1 MAGGGGGTGWRGA
14 QAGMSGARSHANHR
28 LYLARILLDCWRD
41 ALARETVPAVALSQA
56 FGEAVREHLVAAYG
70 WFLLEIIRPEPL
82 PPHPPRGCA
91 ELPGAAA
98 GKAVPGEIRE
108 LAQLEEGGWLA
119 ALLAGEEPGP
129 GIGRGDARR
138 GDARRTEG
146 NLAVPADHAP
156 GPGQLQQWADYLEGL
171 FDRMGEF
178 LDEY

>member
-1 MAGGGGGTGWRGA
+1 
-14 QAGMSGARSHANHR
+14 MSSARSHANHR

-41 ALARETVPAVALSQA
+41 ALDGERVPAVTLSQA

-70 WFLLEIIRPEPL
+70 WFLLEITRPEPV
-82 PPHPPRGCA
+82 PPHPPRGCS
-91 ELPGAAA
+91 ELPAVAA

-108 LAQLEEGGWLA
+108 LAQLEESGWLA
-119 ALLAGEEPGP
+119 ALLSGEEPAP
-129 GIGRGDARR
+129 ETRR
-138 GDARRTEG
+138 SEV
-146 NLAVPADHAP
+146 NLAVPADHVP

>member
-1 MAGGGGGTGWRGA
+1 
-14 QAGMSGARSHANHR
+14 MSGARSHANHR
-28 LYLARILLDCWRD
+28 LYLARVLLDCWRD
-41 ALARETVPAVALSQA
+41 ALARETVPAVTLSQA

-70 WFLLEIIRPEPL
+70 WFLLEITRPEPL
-82 PPHPPRGCA
+82 PAHPPRGCA
-91 ELPGAAA
+91 ELPGVAA

-119 ALLAGEEPGP
+119 ALLSGEEPAP
-129 GIGRGDARR
+129 EAPRGDARR
-138 GDARRTEG
+138 GDARRSDG